1 MNNIAYIIGQVFGII
16 AIALGF
22 LAYQVKTKSRLMGVL
37 TATGVVFCI
46 HYLLIGAY
54 TGMALNLINIAR
66 NLAYERRRAKGS
78 DEIITPIVF
87 VAIQVIIS
95 IFTWDAWYSI
105 FVLLG
110 IGINTYCVSFKNPQN
125 VRKSIILTSPLVF
138 TYDAFASSYGGMVYE
153 FVAWVSAIIG
163 IFRMKSRGV
172 NADEAED
179 KTVNKL
185 SENVNN

>member
-1 MNNIAYIIGQVFGII
+1 MGETAYIIGQAFGII
-16 AIALGF
+16 AILLGF
-22 LAYQVKTKSRLMGVL
+22 LTYQVKTKKRLML
-37 TATGVVFCI
+37 ILNATCAVFCI

-54 TGMALNLINIAR
+54 TGMALNLINIVR
-66 NLAYERRRAKGS
+66 NIFYERRTKRDS

-87 VAIQVIIS
+87 VVIQVVIGIL
-95 IFTWDAWYSI
+95 TWDAWYSI

-138 TYDAFASSYGGMVYE
+138 TYDVFASSIGGALYE

-163 IFRMKSRGV
+163 ILRMRKGGK
-172 NADEAED
+172 
-179 KTVNKL
+179 KTDS
-185 SENVNN
+185 SEIDVEE